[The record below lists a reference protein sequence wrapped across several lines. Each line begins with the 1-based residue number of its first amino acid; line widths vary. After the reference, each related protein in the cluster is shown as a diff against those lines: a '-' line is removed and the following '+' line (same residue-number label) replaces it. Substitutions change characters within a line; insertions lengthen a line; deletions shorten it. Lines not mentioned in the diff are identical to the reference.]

1 MIQAIQKN
9 VTWRAIPIAGF
20 VAGAVFLVVNL
31 VLTPVYL
38 DVDASVIINYIAS
51 LALGKDMLTDDTSP
65 AIIAVAIIVHGI
77 LSLAFTL
84 VIAIVVHRWGLT
96 VGIIGGAIL
105 GLSIYAINL
114 YTLTLLFEWF
124 FAINSWVLAVS
135 HLAFG
140 VVAGGIYELLDR
152 YDRPFKL
159 ISPPAHA
166 GINRE

>member
-1 MIQAIQKN
+1 VIQAIQKN

-20 VAGAVFLVVNL
+20 VAGAVFLLVNL
-31 VLTPVYL
+31 VLTPLYL

-65 AIIAVAIIVHGI
+65 VIIAVALIVHGI

-96 VGIIGGAIL
+96 VGVIGSAIL
-105 GLSIYAINL
+105 WRVYAINL

-135 HLAFG
+135 HVAFG
-140 VVAGGIYELLDR
+140 VLAGGIYELLDR

-159 ISPPAHA
+159 IPPPAHA
-166 GINRE
+166 EMNRE